1 MRRKLHSSFVLVC
14 LLCLMLWP
22 AAALADSQRVFDV
35 ELRPGVRDLVH
46 VEIRENARYRGRCFG
61 PTIAFVHGLAHSAAT
76 WNPLVDE
83 MFAAGRRGLVCKAL
97 LIDLPGHGESSLPD
111 GLTYGELL
119 VDDYVTAVKGALD
132 GLRSQGLRPSAIVG
146 HSMGGLVVEGLQ
158 ARLLSEGSSLARRY
172 GIHFAT
178 LMSPSPAAEH
188 PWQFAESGAAA
199 ATVSAFVVADP
210 TRGLVVRVDPATW
223 SFFFF
228 TNFSDQFSP
237 ATPSPATIAA
247 EAWDMDEAA
256 YAGSQL
262 VGAPPFARLS
272 VGSSPFAL
280 CHGTALLFVSP
291 SQDKFSLRAEAEAA
305 YLQLTGDS
313 RGLGFVKL
321 DDEFAVHDMHVAE
334 PRRYLNLALQSWLS
348 RL

>member
-1 MRRKLHSSFVLVC
+1 MRRKIHSSFVLAC

-22 AAALADSQRVFDV
+22 AAARADGQRVFDV
-35 ELRPGVRDLVH
+35 ELRPGVHDEIH
-46 VEIRENARYRGRCFG
+46 VQVRENSRYRGHCVG

-83 MFAAGRRGLVCKAL
+83 MFAAGRRGLVCRAL
-97 LIDLPGHGESSLPD
+97 LIDLPGHGQSPLPS

-119 VDDYVTAVKGALD
+119 VDDYVTAVRGALD

-146 HSMGGLVVEGLQ
+146 HSLGGLVVEGLQ
-158 ARLLSEGSSLARRY
+158 ARLLAGGSSLARRY

-199 ATVSAFVVADP
+199 ATVAAFVVADP
-210 TRGLVVRVDPATW
+210 VEGLVVRVDPATW

-228 TNFSDQFSP
+228 TNFSDQFNP
-237 ATPSPATIAA
+237 ATPAPAQIAA
-247 EAWDMDEAA
+247 NGWSVDEAA

-262 VGAPPFARLS
+262 VGAPPFSRLS
-272 VGSSPFAL
+272 VGTAPFAL

-291 SQDKFSLRAEAEAA
+291 SQDKFSLRSEAAAA

-313 RGLGFVKL
+313 RGLGFMKV

-334 PRRYLNLALQSWLS
+334 PRRYLSLALQSWLS